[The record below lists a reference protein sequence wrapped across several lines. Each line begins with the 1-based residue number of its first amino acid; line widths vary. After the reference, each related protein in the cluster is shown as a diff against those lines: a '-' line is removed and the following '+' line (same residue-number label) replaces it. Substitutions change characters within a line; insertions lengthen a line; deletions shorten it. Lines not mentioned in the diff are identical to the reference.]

1 MNNRRPLVI
10 CYMAIVLTVMVI
22 LMGGWTR
29 IMDAGLGCP
38 DWPGCFGRIT
48 APMSAAHIAEAQQ
61 NYAGVEVDAGKGWIE
76 MVHRYMASTLG
87 LLILLL
93 AVIAWQ
99 KRKENGY
106 PVRLSILLLVLVVC
120 QGLFGMWTVTLKL
133 LPPVVTGHLLG
144 GLLTLTLLVMLQGKL
159 RGADEPEIQPAG
171 RWMMRL
177 AVLVLFMQ
185 ILLGGWTSANYAGW
199 ACTHWLSCVEGQ
211 RTDLDFRA
219 GFSLRYDT
227 DQNHQGGTLPQPA
240 RAAIQMTHRLGAL
253 VVTVVMLLVGV
264 LALRNSASRKPAL
277 VLFIL
282 LVLQLFVGGAN
293 VVYGIPVML
302 AWLHHLGAVLLLLC
316 LLWLKSCYE
325 SEVRYE

>member
-10 CYMAIVLTVMVI
+10 CYMAIVLAVMVI

-38 DWPGCFGRIT
+38 DWPGCFGQIT

-61 NYAGVEVDAGKGWIE
+61 NYVGVEVDAGKGWIE
-76 MVHRYMASTLG
+76 MIHRYMASTLG

-99 KRKENGY
+99 RRKESGY
-106 PVRLSILLLVLVVC
+106 PLRLSILLLVLVIC

-144 GLLTLTLLVMLQGKL
+144 GLLTLTLLVILAGKL
-159 RGADEPEIQPAG
+159 RQVRAAESRTPG

-211 RTDLDFRA
+211 RVDLDFRT
-219 GFSLRYDT
+219 GFSLRFDT
-227 DQNHQGGTLPQPA
+227 EQNHQGGTLPQPA
-240 RAAIQMTHRLGAL
+240 RAAIQMTHRIGAL
-253 VVTVVMLLVGV
+253 VVTAIMLFIGV

-277 VLFIL
+277 VLVTL
-282 LVLQLFVGGAN
+282 LALQLLMGGAN
-293 VVYGIPVML
+293 VVYGIPVVL
-302 AWLHHLGAVLLLLC
+302 AWLHHLGAVSLLLC

-325 SEVRYE
+325 LEVRYE